1 VAGQPVDESS
11 LGQLTGIAGA
21 PVRTVTAAGL
31 TAIVGDVPLHEFGE
45 QALHRNLE
53 DLAWLEETARAHHR
67 VIEAVARQVP
77 VVPARLATVYHGDA
91 GVADMLAERGAD
103 LRVALGRI
111 DARREWGVK
120 AYAAQPPGPG
130 DPGPAASGGP
140 ARPAAGP
147 GAAYLQ
153 RRRDQLSGRQNARRA
168 ALQSAEILHTR
179 LSRLAAETR
188 MHPPQAPQLT
198 GSKAPMILNA
208 SYLLDEQRAD
218 DFAAEAAAL
227 AEQHPA
233 IRVELT
239 GPWPPYSFAG
249 AAEGERPA

>member
-1 VAGQPVDESS
+1 VAGQRVDESS
-11 LGQLTGIAGA
+11 LGQLTGVAGA

-31 TAIVGDVPLHEFGE
+31 TAVVGDVPLEEFGE
-45 QALHRNLE
+45 QALRRNLE
-53 DLAWLEETARAHHR
+53 DLSWLEETARAHHR
-67 VIEAVARQVP
+67 VIEAVAGQIP
-77 VVPARLATVYHGDA
+77 VVPARLATVYNGDA
-91 GVADMLAERGAD
+91 GVAGMLAERGAD

-111 DARREWGVK
+111 EARKEWGVK
-120 AYAAQPPGPG
+120 AYAAQPSGPG
-130 DPGPAASGGP
+130 DPGPAAPGGR
-140 ARPAAGP
+140 ARPSAGP

-153 RRRDQLSGRQNARRA
+153 RRREQLSARKDARQA
-168 ALQSAEILHTR
+168 AIQSAEILHAR
-179 LSRLAAETR
+179 LSRLAADTR

-198 GSKAPMILNA
+198 GSKAVMILNA
-208 SYLLDEQRAD
+208 SYLLDDERAD
-218 DFAAEAAAL
+218 GFAAEVAAL